1 MNFYTS
7 VNRYG
12 NNILYRGIE
21 DGQKVAKKIP
31 YMPTLYVN
39 STHETGWYN
48 LQGDPVLPKCF
59 DSMRDATNYM
69 KTYGEVD
76 GMTIYGTTNYITQF
90 IADKFRPDKEVKF
103 DQDKVNITYID
114 IEVASDE
121 GFPFPESAAHPV
133 TTISMKNNQSDTYWV
148 WGLYDYDEDK
158 CEVEG
163 IEHIHYKKCKDEVE
177 LLLDW
182 LSYWSDP
189 RWSPD
194 IVTGWNTRGFDLPY
208 LVNRIR
214 NVIGG
219 DVYRKLSP
227 WGLVE
232 DRTINIAGRP
242 HLFYDFAGIQQLDYL
257 ELFRKSG
264 FQYGAQESYKLD
276 HNAHVVLDERKLDYE
291 EYGNLNSLYKYDYQ
305 KYVDYNLKDV
315 QLIEKLD
322 KRLNL
327 INLAMTMAYRGGVN
341 YAETFGTVQIW
352 DAIIYRIL
360 LVQQIA
366 IPPKRPQTKRE
377 YEGAYVKEPQ
387 KGMHDWVVSFDLNSL
402 YPNIIVQNNM
412 SPETIIPGI
421 EFGMSVD
428 NVLNGHIP
436 DPKEDVAI
444 SATGMRFRKDVDGII
459 PSVIKQYYD
468 ERRVIKNK
476 MLRVSQ
482 DLEDMGDYDSAI
494 ALREHQTRLSK
505 DSGGV
510 VGDAT
515 KASEFVLKQLKLYG
529 TRRSWDGRIG
539 AIKAQIADLTNQQ
552 MAIKILMNSLYGA
565 YANNYFRYFDHRIA
579 ESITLTGQLA
589 IRWAEKSINEY
600 LNSTLDTLGK
610 DYVIAIDT
618 DSLYVNMSS
627 LVEKF
632 NPKKPI
638 DFLNIIAQEKIEP
651 ILENAYNSLFK
662 VLNSKENRMEM
673 SREVIADRG
682 VWIAKKRYILNVW
695 DNEGVRYKEPKIK
708 MMGVDA
714 VRSSTPQVCR
724 DKFKKIFKIIL
735 EEGEQ
740 ATQNF
745 IAEFRKEFKA
755 LRPEEISF
763 PRGCKGLDKWSD
775 NRDIYLKACPIHV
788 RGSLL
793 YNHHIKR
800 MGLEQKY
807 EMINNGEKIK
817 FCYLK
822 MPNTIKE
829 NVIAFPAVLPKELDV
844 HRFVD
849 YNKMYDKSFVD
860 PIQHLLDAVG
870 WDVEPRATLE
880 DFFG

>member
-21 DGQKVAKKIP
+21 DGKKVAKKIP

-39 STHETGWYN
+39 TTHETGWYN
-48 LQGDPVLPKCF
+48 LQGDPVLPKSF
-59 DSMRDATNYM
+59 DTMRDASNYM

-90 IADKFRPDKEVKF
+90 IADRFTPEKELKF
-103 DQDKVNITYID
+103 DQKQVNITYID

-133 TTISMKNNQSDTYWV
+133 TTISMKNNQTDTYWV
-148 WGLYDYDEDK
+148 WGLYDYDPDK
-158 CEVEG
+158 CE
-163 IEHIHYKKCKDEVE
+163 IEDVNHIHYKKCKDEVE

-189 RWSPD
+189 RWAPD

-208 LVNRIR
+208 LVNRIK
-214 NVIGG
+214 NIIGG

-227 WGLVE
+227 WGMVE

-257 ELFRKSG
+257 ELFRKFG

-276 HNAHVVLDERKLDYE
+276 HIAHTVLGERKLDYE
-291 EYGNLNSLYKYDYQ
+291 EYGNLNGLYKHDYQ

-322 KRLNL
+322 MKLNL

-360 LVQQIA
+360 LAQQIA
-366 IPPKRPQTKRE
+366 VPPKRVKSKKE

-387 KGMHDWVVSFDLNSL
+387 AGMHDWVVSFDLNSL

-412 SPETIIPGI
+412 SPETVLPGI
-421 EFGMSVD
+421 EFGVSVH

-436 DPKEDVAI
+436 ELKEDVAI
-444 SATGMRFRKDVDGII
+444 SATGLRFRKDVDGII
-459 PSVIKQYYD
+459 PSVIKTYYD
-468 ERRVIKNK
+468 ERRVVKNK
-476 MLRVSQ
+476 MLKIQQTYES
-482 DLEDMGDYDSAI
+482 MGDFESAKLLSDHQKILDSDSSGAVI
-494 ALREHQTRLSK
+494 GDNTSSSTKLEYLKRFTNNKSWTKERQRL
-505 DSGGV
+505 
-510 VGDAT
+510 
-515 KASEFVLKQLKLYG
+515 E
-529 TRRSWDGRIG
+529 
-539 AIKAQIADLTNQQ
+539 AQIADLTNQQ

-565 YANNYFRYFDHRIA
+565 YANNYFRYNDPRIA

-600 LNSTLDTLGK
+600 LNETLDTLGK

-618 DSLYVNMSS
+618 DSLYVNMSD
-627 LVEKF
+627 LVNKF
-632 NPKKPI
+632 DPKKPI
-638 DFLNIIAQEKIEP
+638 DFLDKIAQEKIEP
-651 ILENAYNSLFK
+651 ILENAYNSLYK

-682 VWIAKKRYILNVW
+682 AWIAKKRYILNVW
-695 DNEGVRYKEPKIK
+695 DNEGVRYDKPKIK

-724 DKFKKIFKIIL
+724 DKFKQIFKIIL

-745 IAEFRKEFKA
+745 IADFRKEFKA
-755 LRPEEISF
+755 LRPEDISF

-775 NRDIYLKACPIHV
+775 NRSIYLKACPIHV

-793 YNHHIKR
+793 YNHHIKSN
-800 MGLEQKY
+800 GLTQKY

-829 NVIAFPAVLPKELDV
+829 NVIAFPTVLPKELDV

-860 PIQHLLDAVG
+860 PIKHLLDAVG
-870 WDVEPRATLE
+870 WDVEPVATLE
-880 DFFG
+880 DFFA